1 MHTYIADFVD
11 RHDALNAIE
20 ASLAR
25 NDARQVWLVSGRAG
39 IGKSYLLEE
48 CRARGRAQRIVCAR
62 ADLGDQRLRTA
73 AALILHLA
81 EQLGASRAPQTLEA
95 ARVAAALAQVAPPP
109 SPSPPPTSDMIGAT
123 VENVAAGGM
132 VAVGKQ
138 ITQISGQVVT
148 YVTQTVRYDDPW
160 VQQQTRQRL
169 SSALRDDLTA
179 LAPPTLLLLLVD
191 GWSAASTEVK
201 EWLAEHLCDW
211 IVGGA
216 APQVVAV
223 IAEADH
229 LPNQPRSR
237 VIGQLALQELSAA
250 DVEEYW
256 VQRRQ
261 LPNAELAGAL
271 KFSGG
276 VPLILALIADQI
288 ALQAGTRT
296 V

>member
-11 RHDALNAIE
+11 RHEALTAIE
-20 ASLAR
+20 GSLAKH
-25 NDARQVWLVSGRAG
+25 DARQVWLVSGRAG

-73 AALILHLA
+73 SALILHLA
-81 EQLGASRAPQTLEA
+81 EQIGAGRAPHTLEA
-95 ARVAAALAQVAPPP
+95 ARVATALAQVAPPP
-109 SPSPPPTSDMIGAT
+109 PSPASPTRDMIGAT

-132 VAVGKQ
+132 VAVGKD

-169 SSALRDDLTA
+169 TSALHDDLAA
-179 LAPPTLLLLLVD
+179 LPALLLLLVD

-201 EWLAEHLCDW
+201 EWLAEHLCEW
-211 IVGGA
+211 VIGGA

-229 LPNQPRSR
+229 LPNQPLTTE
-237 VIGQLALQELSAA
+237 VGQLALQALTAA

-256 VQRRQ
+256 VQRRR

-288 ALQAGTRT
+288 AQQAGTRT

>member
-1 MHTYIADFVD
+1 MHTYITDFVD
-11 RHDALNAIE
+11 RHDALTAIE
-20 ASLAR
+20 ASLAKH
-25 NDARQVWLVSGRAG
+25 DARQVWLVSGRAG

-73 AALILHLA
+73 SALILHLA

-109 SPSPPPTSDMIGAT
+109 PTPPPTRDMIGAT

-132 VAVGKQ
+132 VAVGKE

-169 SSALRDDLTA
+169 SSALRDDLAA
-179 LAPPTLLLLLVD
+179 LPALLLLLVD
-191 GWSAASTEVK
+191 GWSTASTEVK
-201 EWLAEHLCDW
+201 EWLADHLCDW
-211 IVGGA
+211 IIGGA

-229 LPNQPRSR
+229 LPNQPRSTE
-237 VIGQLALQELSAA
+237 IGQLALQELSAA

-256 VQRRQ
+256 VRRRR

-288 ALQAGTRT
+288 AQQAGTRT

>member
-11 RHDALNAIE
+11 RHEALTAIE
-20 ASLAR
+20 GSLAKH
-25 NDARQVWLVSGRAG
+25 DARQVWLVSGRAG

-73 AALILHLA
+73 SALILHLA
-81 EQLGASRAPQTLEA
+81 EQIGASRAPHTLEA
-95 ARVAAALAQVAPPP
+95 ARVATALAQVAPPP
-109 SPSPPPTSDMIGAT
+109 PAPPPTRDMIGAT

-132 VAVGKQ
+132 VAVGKE

-169 SSALRDDLTA
+169 TSALREDLAA
-179 LAPPTLLLLLVD
+179 LPALLLLLVD

-201 EWLAEHLCDW
+201 EWLAEHLCEW
-211 IVGGA
+211 VIGGV

-229 LPNQPRSR
+229 LPNQPLTTE
-237 VIGQLALQELSAA
+237 VGQLALQALTAA

-256 VQRRQ
+256 VQRRR

-288 ALQAGTRT
+288 AQQAGTRT

>member
-11 RHDALNAIE
+11 RHEALTAIE
-20 ASLAR
+20 GSLAKH
-25 NDARQVWLVSGRAG
+25 DARQVWLVSGRAG

-73 AALILHLA
+73 SALILHLA
-81 EQLGASRAPQTLEA
+81 EQIGASRAPHTLEA
-95 ARVAAALAQVAPPP
+95 ARVATALAQVAPPP
-109 SPSPPPTSDMIGAT
+109 PAPPPTRDMIGAT

-132 VAVGKQ
+132 VAVGKE

-169 SSALRDDLTA
+169 TSALHDDLAA
-179 LAPPTLLLLLVD
+179 LPALLLLLVD

-201 EWLAEHLCDW
+201 EWLAEHLCEW
-211 IVGGA
+211 VIGGA

-288 ALQAGTRT
+288 AQQAGTRT